1 MKIKSLISLATVA
14 LLVTA
19 CSDENEGLVSS
30 SSTKGLLRAS
40 VEGNY
45 STTRAGFDSKGSF
58 YWSTTDNL
66 GVTTIN
72 NGTQTNKFTKLDLK
86 SGGGTASASF
96 GGTITGTIGG
106 YAVYPYSDNHSV
118 NASDGKLTYNF
129 PATYTYTKVDTDYFT
144 ETQGEG
150 NSFNPAMWGKI
161 TSGSVSLKHLGGVF
175 CIKVPKMPVEAGTLS
190 LIADKKITGSFEVD
204 LNSTTTPAIASTE
217 SAGDNGTVSITFEG
231 ATEDQPGVFY
241 VPVPTGTYTDVRVK
255 ISEGDTEKMNVVAGT
270 YTVNRCSLKILE
282 FTTTEVDAVVPTSVE
297 NLSDAEESLKIS
309 DSSTTK
315 AAAVTVSSEISST
328 SNAITIPA
336 VTTTS
341 GESTETTEE
350 TSMSVS
356 LEKVAS
362 GASLKVTD
370 AKTSGSSTESSVS
383 NFTLSIP
390 SNEATDFQP
399 LNVEV
404 EMPSTT
410 VTLTGNAGA
419 ATYGTITASTAD
431 NTLVIDKNVT
441 VKKVI
446 VKKGNVRV
454 NKGAELK
461 EITKD
466 ASLSGKVTIY
476 KEEGAIIPNGLST
489 DNFEVVSEE
498 GLTEALEKGGTYTLF
513 KDMVGDFVV
522 SATSAVT
529 INLNGYKVTNKSGDT
544 FTVKL
549 GSTLNINGNGTVDNV
564 SHGKACVF
572 NNGTVTLNGGTYTRS
587 KENGKN
593 TTESGWNSYYN
604 ILNHGEMTINE
615 GVTVEQSGH
624 FSSMIAN
631 GYYNYS
637 DKNNQR
643 IGYVAEVNKDKPS
656 MEIKGGT
663 FSGGLNTVKNDD
675 GATLTITGG
684 TFNNVSQAVVQNHHV
699 TYIKGG
705 TFSCSDSKYVV
716 DNEGHK
722 DAALDLGDM
731 YISGGTF
738 TGTLHNVGTGAL
750 LEINGGTFS
759 DPTALQYLGKEADVK
774 VSLVADA
781 STAGFKT
788 NDGQTV
794 EIDMNGHTLTLE
806 NPTVGSTGT
815 ETNSCQLLKGS
826 KVTFRNGTLTSQN
839 EKIVIQNYSKLLLEN
854 MTLNTP
860 KASYSISNNNESCT
874 LNNVTINAAEG
885 GCAFDVYSFNSY
897 EGVTV
902 TVNSGTINGKVE
914 FGGNNKKK
922 NIKLVVN
929 GGTFNGNLEVNN
941 DYYNSEPSNIIVSKD
956 AQFGASVTGWDKYI
970 KDTE

>member
-19 CSDENEGLVSS
+19 CSNENEGLVSPS
-30 SSTKGLLRAS
+30 KGMLRAT
-40 VEGNY
+40 VEGNSV
-45 STTRAGFDSKGSF
+45 STRVGFDSSGSF
-58 YWSTTDNL
+58 YWSTTDKL
-66 GVTTIN
+66 GVTTSEAS
-72 NGTQTNKFTKLDLK
+72 TQFTALDLK
-86 SGGGTASASF
+86 DGGGTASATFEGNIS
-96 GGTITGTIGG
+96 GTIGD
-106 YAVYPYSDNHSV
+106 YAVYPCN
-118 NASDGKLTYNF
+118 DGHGVSGTTLTYNF
-129 PATYTYTKVDTDYFT
+129 PATYTYTKVDRDYFT
-144 ETQGEG
+144 DVQGEG
-150 NSFNPAMWGKI
+150 NSFNPAMWGRI
-161 TSGSVSLKHLGGVF
+161 ASGSVSLKHLGGVF
-175 CIKVPKMPVEAGTLS
+175 CIKVPKMPVAAGTLS
-190 LIADKKITGSFEVD
+190 FIADKKITGSFTANLSED
-204 LNSTTTPAIASTE
+204 TPVVTSTE
-217 SAGDNGTVSITFEG
+217 SASEGNTVSITFSG
-231 ATEDQPGVFY
+231 ATVGQPGVFY
-241 VPVPTGTYTDVRVK
+241 VPVPTGTYTVRVK
-255 ISEGDTEKMNVVAGT
+255 ILADDAEKMNVAAGT
-270 YTVNRCSLKILE
+270 FEITRRKAKMLVFS
-282 FTTTEVDAVVPTSVE
+282 TTEIDADASTKVE
-297 NLSDAEESLKIS
+297 KLSEATNALKIS
-309 DSSTTK
+309 GSSTTK

-328 SNAITIPA
+328 SNEITVPA
-336 VTTTS
+336 VATTS
-341 GESTETTEE
+341 GETTEE

-362 GASLKVTD
+362 GASLTVTD
-370 AKTSGSSTESSVS
+370 AKTKTSESTESTESVS

-390 SNEATDFQP
+390 SNEAADFTP

-404 EMPSTT
+404 AMPNTT

-454 NKGAELK
+454 NKGAELVAIEK
-461 EITKD
+461 STD
-466 ASLSGKVTIY
+466 FSGTGKVTIY
-476 KEEGAIIPNGLST
+476 KEEGATLQEGLSL
-489 DNFEVVSEE
+489 DDFEVVDVVDVAVADMNKV
-498 GLTEALEKGGTYTLF
+498 LAKGGTYTLQQ
-513 KDMVGDFVV
+513 DMVGDFVV
-522 SATSAVT
+522 SATAEVT
-529 INLNGYKVTNKSGDT
+529 INLNGHKVTNKSGDT
-544 FTVKL
+544 FTVNL

-587 KENGKN
+587 KENGQSK
-593 TTESGWNSYYN
+593 EDAGGNSYYN
-604 ILNHGEMTINE
+604 ILNHGIMTINA
-615 GVTVEQSGH
+615 GVKVEQSGH

-631 GYYNYS
+631 GYYDYS

-643 IGYVAEVNKDKPS
+643 IGYVNGVNKADPS

-675 GATLTITGG
+675 GAKLNIWDG
-684 TFNNVSQAVVQNHHV
+684 TFKNVSQAVVQNHHV

-716 DNEGHK
+716 DNEGHN
-722 DAALDLGDM
+722 DAVLDLGNM

-738 TGTLHNVGTGAL
+738 TGTLHNVGTGADL
-750 LEINGGTFS
+750 KISGGTFS
-759 DPTALQYLGKEADVK
+759 DPAALQYLGEEANVK

-794 EIDMNGHTLTLE
+794 EIDMNRHTLTLE

-815 ETNSCQLLKGS
+815 ETNSCQLLMGS

-839 EKIVIQNYSKLLLEN
+839 KNIIIQNYSELLLEA

-860 KASYSISNNNESCT
+860 NASYSISNNNGSCT
-874 LNNVTINAAEG
+874 LTDVTIDAAEG
-885 GCAFDVYSFNSY
+885 GCAFDVYSFDSY

-914 FGGNNKKK
+914 FGGNNEKK
-922 NIKLVVN
+922 NIKLVVK
-929 GGTFNGNLEVNN
+929 GGTFNGDLVVNSN
-941 DYYNSEPSNIIVSKD
+941 YYNSENSNIIVSKD
-956 AQFGASVTGWDKYI
+956 ATFGDGITSWNAYI
-970 KDTE
+970 KEGE